1 MLKVFVVILIGL
13 AVGVAIELVLARR
26 QRARRVVLDPPDLPP
41 GFDIDLFGDSPGRRR
56 SASGPRAT
64 DAPESTIVF
73 DDDGG
78 FRVLGPVEHDAAPS
92 APWDDPARP
101 SGRSSQASGTTGAEN
116 RSGGS
121 DSGQ

>member
-41 GFDIDLFGDSPGRRR
+41 GFDLDLFGESPARRR
-56 SASGPRAT
+56 PAPRVT
-64 DAPESTIVF
+64 GAPESSLVF

-78 FRVLGPVEHDAAPS
+78 FRVLGPVEYDDALTTPWDRSGDAAGEE
-92 APWDDPARP
+92 PARRETGGAG
-101 SGRSSQASGTTGAEN
+101 SG
-116 RSGGS
+116 SGGS